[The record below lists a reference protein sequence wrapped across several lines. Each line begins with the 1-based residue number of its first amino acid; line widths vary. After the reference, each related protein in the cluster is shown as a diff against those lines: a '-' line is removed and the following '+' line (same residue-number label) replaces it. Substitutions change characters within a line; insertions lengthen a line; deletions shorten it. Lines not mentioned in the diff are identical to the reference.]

1 MRQFFLTLT
10 VIMLFTSIGFGQVE
24 QIIYKKYDYI
34 KKETNPLFGKK
45 STSVEFNLI
54 GLTNLMNDSTTYGV
68 EAYVNVRK
76 EKVVGTSSS
85 IAFSNI
91 GSLLSS
97 SVSGSSMSKIINK
110 EGFIFLDR
118 DNLKTIENFINRAL
132 GARGKKQEH
141 YIMYKLTLN
150 ERLELGLKYDPEK
163 DAYNKWDFIITINN
177 ATYVTPYDDGL
188 ELLRKLNDFRKR
200 LIELE
205 A

>member
-1 MRQFFLTLT
+1 MRQFLLTLT
-10 VIMLFTSIGFGQVE
+10 GILLFTGIGLGQVE

-45 STSVEFNLI
+45 SASIEFNLI
-54 GLTNLMNDSTTYGV
+54 SLTNLMNDSTTYGV

-76 EKVVGTSSS
+76 QEVVGTSSS

-97 SVSGSSMSKIINK
+97 SVSGSSLSKIINK

-118 DNLKTIENFINRAL
+118 DNLKTIEDFINRAL
-132 GARGKKQEH
+132 AARGKKQEN

-150 ERLELGLKYDPEK
+150 ERLEVGLKYDPEK
-163 DAYNKWDFIITINN
+163 NADSKWDFIITINK
-177 ATYVTPYDDGL
+177 ATYVTPYNDGL
-188 ELLRKLNDFRKR
+188 ELLRKLNDFRER